1 MQINNYLDTGGI
13 IIRPNFFKLDVFN
26 NFIKYL
32 NKVKHTPTYQPSR
45 LYYGNRFQA
54 YPCYDYQITNSQYG
68 NIIKKETFKRKE
80 KGFLRGVK
88 EYVDKEMIK

>member
-32 NKVKHTPTYQPSR
+32 NKVKHTPT
-45 LYYGNRFQA
+45 
-54 YPCYDYQITNSQYG
+54 
-68 NIIKKETFKRKE
+68 
-80 KGFLRGVK
+80 
-88 EYVDKEMIK
+88 